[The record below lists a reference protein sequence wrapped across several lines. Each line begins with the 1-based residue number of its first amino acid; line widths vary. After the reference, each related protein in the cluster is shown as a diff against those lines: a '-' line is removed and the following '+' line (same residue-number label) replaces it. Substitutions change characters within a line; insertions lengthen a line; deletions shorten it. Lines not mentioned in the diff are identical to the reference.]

1 MIHSIFS
8 FRSLVYL
15 AYAVLLTAV
24 LLFVRFPA
32 EKFKA
37 YCEKRIE
44 RLLPGSACTIDHI
57 VYRFPLSAA
66 FETLKISRAIDGQES
81 DLVVDRL
88 VISPEPLQFWRSFKL
103 KGEIYSGLFEAGL
116 DFDKRAQTFQLANI
130 HLEGLEAG
138 DLAECIGITDRKIS
152 GIVEFSGNYQAKNSH
167 PSDGTG
173 KGVVQVVT
181 GSMELLQPIL
191 ALSTIE
197 FEKVIVSV
205 THQNGMLSFAEG
217 ELLGKEIIADFS
229 GELRMASP
237 LLNSNILLSGHLEPD
252 DGFLRNHPG
261 EQQVVQRLMQRYK
274 MTVLPFKLG
283 GTLERPL
290 FRFST

>member
-8 FRSLVYL
+8 FRSIIYL

-24 LLFVRFPA
+24 LLFVRFPE
-32 EKFKA
+32 EKVKA

-44 RLLPGSACTIDHI
+44 RLLPGSACNIDNI

-66 FETLKISRAIDGQES
+66 FETIKISRAIDGQES

-88 VISPEPLQFWRSFKL
+88 VISPEPLQFWRTFKL

-116 DFDKRAQTFQLANI
+116 DFDTRAQTFKLANI

-138 DLAECIGITDRKIS
+138 DLAEGIGITDRKIS
-152 GIVEFSGNYQAKNSH
+152 GIVEFSGDYQAKNSN
-167 PSDGTG
+167 PSEGSG
-173 KGVVQVVT
+173 KGIVQVVT
-181 GSMELLQPIL
+181 GSMGLLQPLL

-197 FEKVIVSV
+197 FERVAVSV
-205 THQNGMLSFAEG
+205 THQNGILRFAEG
-217 ELLGKEIIADFS
+217 ELQGKEIIADFS

-252 DGFLRNHPG
+252 DGFLRSHP
-261 EQQVVQRLMQRYK
+261 EQQQVVQRLLQRYK

-283 GTLERPL
+283 GTLKRPL